1 MRPAIDS
8 SDYGHYLQWID
19 FAESSLM
26 VPLLLELFTNKAGIT
41 DNEFLNG
48 YIAAEKHKLLSYLN
62 DEVEGKSFIVGNK
75 LSGAD
80 FMLSF
85 DLIMLAKRE
94 ALEDYPHIK
103 QYALQ
108 LASLDSYQRSM
119 RLEANHDQSI

>member
-1 MRPAIDS
+1 
-8 SDYGHYLQWID
+8 
-19 FAESSLM
+19 M

-85 DLIMLAKRE
+85 DLIMLAKRKQ
-94 ALEDYPHIK
+94 LEDYPHIK

-108 LASLDSYQRSM
+108 LAGIESYQNAM
-119 RLEANHDQSI
+119 RAEHDESRQA

>member
-1 MRPAIDS
+1 
-8 SDYGHYLQWID
+8 
-19 FAESSLM
+19 M

-94 ALEDYPHIK
+94 ALGDYPHIK